1 MSSVDGMEYEELVT
15 STLAKRIATVR
26 KPERCMSSQ
35 VLSFAAD
42 RRELNDISMEVIGDG
57 TPSGR

>member
-1 MSSVDGMEYEELVT
+1 MEYEELVT
-15 STLAKRIATVR
+15 STLAKRIATAR

>member
-1 MSSVDGMEYEELVT
+1 MLTEWEYEELVT
-15 STLAKRIATVR
+15 STLAKGIATVR

-35 VLSFAAD
+35 VLRFAAD
-42 RRELNDISMEVIGDG
+42 QRELNDISMEVIGDG

>member
-1 MSSVDGMEYEELVT
+1 MEWEYEELVT
-15 STLAKRIATVR
+15 STLAKGIATVP

-57 TPSGR
+57 TSSGR